1 MQSGVT
7 YAQGFTADGVACGI
21 KKNGEKDLAVIICEK
36 GAKVAG
42 VFTQNVIK
50 GHSLL
55 LSRKNL
61 QNGIAKAVVINSG
74 NANACLAKR
83 GEADAL
89 KFAELSAQAFSCSSA
104 DVLPASTGVI
114 GTPLP
119 LDLIAQG
126 LSKLSPSANGALSA
140 AQAIMTTDTMP
151 KQAEVS
157 FLLGGKQVHIGGMAK
172 GSGMVHPNMATMI
185 SVITTDANITTA
197 ALKLALK
204 TVCDVSF
211 NRISIDG
218 DTSVCD
224 EVLLLSSCMAD
235 NEMINPATFQFSMF
249 VDALKSVC
257 IQLAKKLAADGE
269 GATKLITIKVSG
281 TKTNDD
287 AHAIA
292 SAIAKSPLCKTAAFG
307 NDANWGRII
316 TAAGY
321 SGASFDPLLVD
332 IFIGDVQVCKNG
344 GGLPFDES
352 KALKALKKKEVVY
365 TINVGGG
372 KGADTMYTCDFSHD
386 YISINADYRT

>member
-21 KKNGEKDLAVIICEK
+21 KKNGEMDLAVIICDK

-50 GHSLL
+50 GHSLV

-61 QNGIAKAVVINSG
+61 QNGIAKVVVINSG

-89 KFAELSAQAFSCSSA
+89 KFAQLSAQAFSCSPA

-126 LSKLSPSANGALSA
+126 LPLLSPSTDGALNA
-140 AQAIMTTDTMP
+140 AQAIMTTDTVP

-249 VDALKSVC
+249 VDALKTVC

-352 KALKALKKKEVVY
+352 KALKALKKKEVIY

-372 KGADTMYTCDFSHD
+372 KGNDTMYTCDFSHD

>member
-7 YAQGFTADGVACGI
+7 YAHGFTADGVACGI
-21 KKNGEKDLAVIICEK
+21 KKNGEKDLAVVLCDK
-36 GAKVAG
+36 GAKAAG

-61 QNGIAKAVVINSG
+61 QNGIAKAVLINSG

-83 GEADAL
+83 GETDAQ
-89 KFAELSAQAFSCSSA
+89 KFAQMCAQTFSCSPS

-119 LDLIAQG
+119 LDLIEQG
-126 LSKLSPSANGALSA
+126 LPLLSPSIDGALNA
-140 AQAIMTTDTMP
+140 AQAIMTTDTVP

-157 FLLGGKQVHIGGMAK
+157 FLLAGKQVHIGGMAK
-172 GSGMVHPNMATMI
+172 GSGMVHPNLATMI

-204 TVCDVSF
+204 TACDVSF

-307 NDANWGRII
+307 NDANWGRLI

-321 SGASFDPLLVD
+321 SGALFDPHSVD

-344 GGLPFDES
+344 SGLAFDEK
-352 KALKALKKKEVVY
+352 KAQRALKKKEVVY